1 MLQEDIYQQAVDKI
15 KNVLK
20 SQLDEDRAQALQDM
34 VTRIV
39 AEVWLQDE
47 HARLVITRI
56 NGQNV
61 LLIAVNI
68 VTFNL
73 LIDAFINIYE
83 EVKVVSGG

>member
-20 SQLDEDRAQALQDM
+20 SQLDEDRAQALQEM

>member
-1 MLQEDIYQQAVDKI
+1 M
-15 KNVLK
+15 
-20 SQLDEDRAQALQDM
+20 
-34 VTRIV
+34 TRIV

-47 HARLVITRI
+47 QARLVITRR

-68 VTFNL
+68 VTFSL
-73 LIDAFINIYE
+73 LNNAFINIYE

>member
-20 SQLDEDRAQALQDM
+20 SQLDEDRAQALQEM

-47 HARLVITRI
+47 HARLVITRR